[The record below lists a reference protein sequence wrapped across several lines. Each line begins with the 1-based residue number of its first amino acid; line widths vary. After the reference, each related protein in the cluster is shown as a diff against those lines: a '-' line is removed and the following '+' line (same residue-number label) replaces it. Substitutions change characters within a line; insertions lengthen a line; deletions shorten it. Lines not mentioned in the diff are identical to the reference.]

1 MLEVGA
7 RFSKDLYI
15 ITSLDPSDDTCV
27 VTLETIVEGEKTVVT
42 GEVTW
47 DD

>member
-7 RFSKDLYI
+7 RFSNDLYI
-15 ITSLDPSDDTCV
+15 ITSLDPSDGTCS
-27 VTLETIVEGEKTVVT
+27 VTVEKITEGVKTVTT

-47 DD
+47 DE